1 LFKEEV
7 KKASS
12 FGDDVKLHLDKG
24 DLIPTKMVLYALVHA
39 IQENK
44 AHRYVVEGFPATA
57 EQAQEFS
64 KMSNCDLFLCLNQS
78 DDYINDLP

>member
-1 LFKEEV
+1 
-7 KKASS
+7 
-12 FGDDVKLHLDKG
+12 
-24 DLIPTKMVLYALVHA
+24 VHA